1 MSMKGTDAKEYKLH
15 IMECFNVKGSHE
27 SIILIQISNVI
38 ITDPS
43 YQWSNI
49 RDKII
54 FLLIPLYLFAVHG

>member
-43 YQWSNI
+43 YQ
-49 RDKII
+49 
-54 FLLIPLYLFAVHG
+54 